1 MNFDAFLDIKRTIMS
16 DYATES
22 VIPVQKDL
30 FMAMLDAMI
39 EATKAVE
46 SLTEVVNAT
55 KEGNNEQEDQG

>member
-1 MNFDAFLDIKRTIMS
+1 MS
-16 DYATES
+16 NYATES

-30 FMAMLDAMI
+30 FMAMMDAMI